1 MAAHPKDID
10 SSDSEDDAPPKYEV
24 EDTPDDDFA
33 AELEKSLASSASR
46 PAAGAKSA
54 AAVRSVLPG
63 KPASFKERPQLEAT
77 TDASSAKVM
86 DAGKPVKVVSCAM
99 RRPKSGQSTTS
110 SGGGYGAAGR

>member
-46 PAAGAKSA
+46 PAAGAKTAASA
-54 AAVRSVLPG
+54 GAD
-63 KPASFKERPQLEAT
+63 T
-77 TDASSAKVM
+77 SSAKVM
-86 DAGKPVKVVSCAM
+86 DTGKPVKVVSCAM
-99 RRPKSGQSTTS
+99 RRPKSGQSTSS
-110 SGGGYGAAGR
+110 SGGGYCAVAR